1 MKLGSE
7 PEVQHRSVES
17 IPTKTA
23 SRKKRAKD
31 TRARDIPD
39 DSTDDDLPREAAEMT
54 VKSKSAILNESA
66 IAGTIKRKKKKKKRD
81 VLPAKGDFKPI
92 FLTTFHFKL
101 KKLLLKATTTTRKLK
116 ITWNRR
122 KQRAVKRL
130 FLQNL
135 RLKNLRANRS
145 QRKKLKNLL
154 QKSLRKSPLR
164 HPHLQNRKNRP
175 QKAKEKQHLMQQ
187 QHPKQLPV
195 RVTRKLRVIEI
206 STSFSGK
213 CASVRKSSRKN

>member
-39 DSTDDDLPREAAEMT
+39 DSTDDDLAREAAEMT

-81 VLPAKGDFKPI
+81 VLPAKGCFPGLSY
-92 FLTTFHFKL
+92 FLKCF
-101 KKLLLKATTTTRKLK
+101 
-116 ITWNRR
+116 
-122 KQRAVKRL
+122 
-130 FLQNL
+130 
-135 RLKNLRANRS
+135 
-145 QRKKLKNLL
+145 
-154 QKSLRKSPLR
+154 
-164 HPHLQNRKNRP
+164 
-175 QKAKEKQHLMQQ
+175 
-187 QHPKQLPV
+187 
-195 RVTRKLRVIEI
+195 
-206 STSFSGK
+206 FS
-213 CASVRKSSRKN
+213 